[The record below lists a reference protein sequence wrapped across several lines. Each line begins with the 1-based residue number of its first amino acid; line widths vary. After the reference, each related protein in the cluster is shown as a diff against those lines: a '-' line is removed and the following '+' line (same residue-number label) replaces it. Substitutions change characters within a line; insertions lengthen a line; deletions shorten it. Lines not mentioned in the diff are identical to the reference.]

1 MKRHKDSRKILR
13 LCSIGLLACGLS
25 QAQQL
30 QITPA
35 EALVVFDTVSAVEPA
50 GFDLKKVDGQLPAG
64 AVTRA
69 DLAVEQGWCPAPTTE
84 DEITTCERAYADAI
98 FVYGQA
104 IEFGDGTFLCDPPP
118 IDATNLQYNA
128 ARRLCMEN
136 GADGYFPAKTLA
148 SLAAAQDFLDDYD
161 AGVHHDLVELARRD
175 RVKRREQ
182 KQTRRKDTLML
193 EK

>member
-1 MKRHKDSRKILR
+1 MQQRHKASLAILR
-13 LCSIGLLACGLS
+13 ICSIGLLACGLAY
-25 QAQQL
+25 AQRL

-35 EALVVFDTVSAVEPA
+35 EALATFDTVSAVEPA
-50 GFDLKKVDGQLPAG
+50 GFDLAKVDGVLPTG

-69 DLAVEQGWCPAPTTE
+69 DFAVEQSWCPSANTE
-84 DEITTCERAYADAI
+84 EEITTCENAYKDAI

-118 IDATNLQYNA
+118 VDATNPQYNA

-148 SLAAAQDFLDDYD
+148 SLAAAQTFLDDYD
-161 AGVHHDLVELARRD
+161 ATVHHNLVELARKD

-182 KQTRRKDTLML
+182 QQTRRKDTP
-193 EK
+193 